1 MKVNKAEVIK
11 ASLIVILFIGVLYFA
26 ISNHLNKTLLKDNSA
41 LVDKLVLDKFRNIAT
56 TSKASQEREVK
67 LVVKFDSL
75 KSYHLKYVSDLKA
88 EQYRNKINHTKIDK
102 IKNSELQRFND
113 SLFKF
118 MNIH

>member
-75 KSYHLKYVSDLKA
+75 KSYHLKYVSYLKA